1 MATNMMNNN
10 NNVIATTTCS
20 RQLTPQEITQLRTLF
35 EVQLFG
41 TAITNIT
48 SSSADETAA
57 PASQEDI
64 EDAIDL
70 IDYALDMIERK
81 KNVGSIV
88 QEVRTYLV

>member
-1 MATNMMNNN
+1 MNNN

-48 SSSADETAA
+48 SPADESAA
-57 PASQEDI
+57 AASQEDI

-88 QEVRTYLV
+88 QEVRRT

>member
-1 MATNMMNNN
+1 MNNN
-10 NNVIATTTCS
+10 SMIATTTCS

-41 TAITNIT
+41 TAIANIT
-48 SSSADETAA
+48 SSADETTAA
-57 PASQEDI
+57 AAAASQEDI

-88 QEVRTYLV
+88 QEVRT

>member
-1 MATNMMNNN
+1 M
-10 NNVIATTTCS
+10 IATTTCS

-48 SSSADETAA
+48 SSADETS
-57 PASQEDI
+57 SQEDI

-88 QEVRTYLV
+88 QEVRT

>member
-1 MATNMMNNN
+1 MTNMMNNN
-10 NNVIATTTCS
+10 NSMIATTTCS

-41 TAITNIT
+41 TAIAHIT
-48 SSSADETAA
+48 SSADESAA
-57 PASQEDI
+57 AASQEDI

-88 QEVRTYLV
+88 QEVRT

>member
-1 MATNMMNNN
+1 M
-10 NNVIATTTCS
+10 VATTTCS

-48 SSSADETAA
+48 SSADEASAATA
-57 PASQEDI
+57 ASQEDI

-81 KNVGSIV
+81 KNIGSIV
-88 QEVRTYLV
+88 QEVRT